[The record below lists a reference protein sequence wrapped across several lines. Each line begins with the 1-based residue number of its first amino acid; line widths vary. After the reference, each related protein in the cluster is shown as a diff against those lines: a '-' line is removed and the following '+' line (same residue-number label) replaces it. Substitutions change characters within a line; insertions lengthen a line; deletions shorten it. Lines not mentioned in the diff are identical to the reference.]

1 MSVTDHRYIMDEN
14 CADMSDQDENSEEL
28 LKAQELLLSLKSNL
42 TNALDEGQSLHSSQ
56 SLTNALGDGQSLNT
70 SQNSTIKNSTVA
82 DLPSATAIASPAPM
96 PNENA
101 DRKDV
106 ENENLDEGQPLNYYK
121 EELEKCQKKLSR
133 VERQLEKS
141 EKYNEELRLELEKL
155 NSELHEYRSA
165 KKHRADAAT
174 QTGEE
179 APSIE
184 KESGK
189 LHGYRSAKSTE
200 LMPLLNLGKRRSQ
213 HRTSHSGKIHEYLS
227 VRKQRA
233 DAAAQTGEEAPST
246 ENKSVKLH

>member
-1 MSVTDHRYIMDEN
+1 MDES
-14 CADMSDQDENSEEL
+14 CTDMSDQDENSEEL

-42 TNALDEGQSLHSSQ
+42 TNALDEGQSLPSSQ
-56 SLTNALGDGQSLNT
+56 SLTSALGDGQSLNM

-96 PNENA
+96 PNESA

-106 ENENLDEGQPLNYYK
+106 ENENLDDLHPLKYYK

-155 NSELHEYRSA
+155 NSELHQYRSA

-184 KESGK
+184 NESGK
-189 LHGYRSAKSTE
+189 LHRYRSAKSTE
-200 LMPLLNLGKRRSQ
+200 LKLPLKLEMRHCQKRMSIAGYNISLVSCIDLNFNCFDWK
-213 HRTSHSGKIHEYLS
+213 Y
-227 VRKQRA
+227 V
-233 DAAAQTGEEAPST
+233 
-246 ENKSVKLH
+246 